1 MFRKTRYNSVK
12 REQRTRNGV
21 GRLWGRDPPSSG
33 VVTQSWGIPVSIFGF
48 RRIAK
53 IGTKRRRPD
62 FGVVTPQ
69 LGSWPKVRETP
80 WKSLETHYGA
90 VFFIKLK
97 KEEGGWR
104 KVSAVNVD
112 VQSGDRSSGRW
123 SIGVRPSVS
132 VWWMKLDAAR
142 RRQIASGANASEGEL
157 DSTPWNA
164 GNLT

>member
-1 MFRKTRYNSVK
+1 MGSRPTQF
-12 REQRTRNGV
+12 G
-21 GRLWGRDPPSSG
+21 GRDPKLGNPCEHLWVSSDCENWNE
-33 VVTQSWGIPVSIFGF
+33 TSS
-48 RRIAK
+48 AA
-53 IGTKRRRPD
+53 